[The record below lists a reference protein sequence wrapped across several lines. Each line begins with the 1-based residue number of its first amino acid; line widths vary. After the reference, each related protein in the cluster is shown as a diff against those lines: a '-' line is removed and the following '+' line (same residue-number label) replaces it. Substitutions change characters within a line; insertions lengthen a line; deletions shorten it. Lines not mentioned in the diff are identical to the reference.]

1 MARKKTSSFSSGLL
15 LLALAG
21 GATLLAY
28 FLLTPSES
36 SPTAPS
42 ETVSESSGAGG
53 SLQFE
58 FYDRLQQGAVETNV
72 QANEPAQPGAAE
84 ISQLIEQLTP
94 EEPSPA
100 QNQLEIAAGALEEL
114 ARTIAAGLDTRPPE
128 PVAEPEPLP
137 PAPVEAAQPSET
149 ILALPDSSSSSRTP
163 IESTATSAPN
173 RPAEPEPEP
182 APFRESMPASAS
194 QAPAGPGTQLP
205 AATGPISDG
214 TVLQSGAFRQ
224 EELARRELERQRS
237 LGLDVEIE
245 QRPGQDG
252 ALFLIRSS
260 PYRSS
265 DELEEAELVF
275 RLHNVET
282 VRRALP

>member
-1 MARKKTSSFSSGLL
+1 MARKQDSSFSSGLL
-15 LLALAG
+15 WLTLAG

-28 FLLTPSES
+28 FLLTPSGS
-36 SPTAPS
+36 SPAAPA
-42 ETVSESSGAGG
+42 ETVSESGEAGG

-58 FYDRLQQGAVETNV
+58 FYDRLQQDAVETNA

-137 PAPVEAAQPSET
+137 PAPVEPAQPSET
-149 ILALPDSSSSSRTP
+149 ILAVPDSSSSSRTP
-163 IESTATSAPN
+163 IESAATSAPN
-173 RPAEPEPEP
+173 RPTEPEPEP
-182 APFRESMPASAS
+182 DRESMPASAS
-194 QAPAGPGTQLP
+194 QAAAGPGTQLP
-205 AATGPISDG
+205 AATGPIADG

>member
-1 MARKKTSSFSSGLL
+1 MARKQDSSFSSGLL
-15 LLALAG
+15 WLTLAG

-28 FLLTPSES
+28 FLLTPSGS
-36 SPTAPS
+36 SPAAPS
-42 ETVSESSGAGG
+42 ETVSETSGAGG

-58 FYDRLQQGAVETNV
+58 FYDRLQQDAVETNA
-72 QANEPAQPGAAE
+72 QANEPAPPGAAE

-114 ARTIAAGLDTRPPE
+114 AQTIAAGLDTRPPE

-137 PAPVEAAQPSET
+137 PAPVVPAQPSET
-149 ILALPDSSSSSRTP
+149 ILAVPESSRTP
-163 IESTATSAPN
+163 GESVATSAPN

-182 APFRESMPASAS
+182 APPRESMPASTS
-194 QAPAGPGTQLP
+194 QAAAGSGTQLP
-205 AATGPISDG
+205 AATGAISDG
-214 TVLQSGAFRQ
+214 TVLQSGAFRR

-260 PYRSS
+260 PYRNGQ
-265 DELEEAELVF
+265 ELEEAELVF
-275 RLHNVET
+275 RLHNIET

>member
-1 MARKKTSSFSSGLL
+1 MARKQTSSFSSGLL
-15 LLALAG
+15 WLTLAS

-28 FLLTPSES
+28 FLLTPSGN
-36 SPTAPS
+36 PPAAPA
-42 ETVSESSGAGG
+42 ETVSETSGAEG

-58 FYDRLQQGAVETNV
+58 FYDRLQQEAVETN
-72 QANEPAQPGAAE
+72 EPAPPGAAE

-114 ARTIAAGLDTRPPE
+114 AQTIAAGLDTRAPE

-137 PAPVEAAQPSET
+137 PAPVEPAQPSET
-149 ILALPDSSSSSRTP
+149 ILAAPDSSRDSSRTP
-163 IESTATSAPN
+163 IESVATSAPN
-173 RPAEPEPEP
+173 RPTEPEPEP
-182 APFRESMPASAS
+182 DPARTPIEDSPAPQS
-194 QAPAGPGTQLP
+194 P
-205 AATGPISDG
+205 AATSPRPDG
-214 TVLQSGAFRQ
+214 TVLQTGAFRQ